1 MTKNQIFDDLFVY
14 YHGTSDANLESISEN
29 GIVGNGSSLA
39 ELSVEIKQ
47 LRDQICLISN
57 QHFMDCYVYDGF
69 SPHDQ
74 KTEFA
79 YHAVL
84 NNTFQN
90 VCLAFSTFN
99 ASNYSQN
106 IGGEFRWG
114 LYESIIHLKWIVD
127 NYAEFE
133 EMRRTNYEKE
143 KANISLSH
151 PDDTFYWLPYE
162 KVSLDFL
169 KFKLNYFTNRFM
181 KDFEKTLSLHKNFI
195 IIACKPSKFNI
206 TFNSKIG
213 MNEVIFPKIY
223 PNEIVAYCPVEECNI
238 EYDHE
243 FILKKHLAIKTLHKQ
258 KDELE
263 KLYNLHAP

>member
-1 MTKNQIFDDLFVY
+1 MTKNQFVDDLFLY
-14 YHGTSDANLESISEN
+14 YHGTSDANLESISEK
-29 GIVGNGSSLA
+29 GIVGNDSFLS

-47 LRDQICLISN
+47 LRDQICIISN

-79 YHAVL
+79 YRAVL
-84 NNTFQN
+84 NNSFQN

-106 IGGEFRWG
+106 IGGEFKWG

-133 EMRRTNYEKE
+133 EKRRTNYEQE
-143 KANISLSH
+143 KANISLSLPH
-151 PDDTFYWLPYE
+151 ETFYWLPYE
-162 KVSLDFL
+162 KLSLDFL
-169 KFKLNYFTNRFM
+169 KFKLNYFTNRFL

-206 TFNSKIG
+206 IFNSKIG
-213 MNEVIFPKIY
+213 MNEIIFPKINT
-223 PNEIVAYCPVEECNI
+223 NEILAYCPVEECTI
-238 EYDHE
+238 EYNLE
-243 FILKKHLAIKTLHKQ
+243 FMLLKINEIKRLYQEKDKVENYYNTL
-258 KDELE
+258 
-263 KLYNLHAP
+263 P